1 MSPPSA
7 EQPSASPVTTATA
20 AGLTARQRLELLAS
34 TISATTADT
43 TAELPYTYLHL
54 QTWARATNTIVR
66 TDLRR
71 WRHDTNGSGRE
82 ISRRA
87 PDLRGV
93 NHQPTPDDRD
103 QFSRATQ
110 TTTRYEAGQL
120 HPYLPGAIP
129 ADPGELAK
137 LLAPPELV
145 NEPAYPRLLAGGVV
159 GLATSQ
165 YLNQQQRATA
175 LRILATVP
183 GITYRGTT
191 KDLAGRPGL
200 LFRVVAGGSTSTL
213 VIDSATG
220 ELLAAQEWLDGGRR
234 PGLFSYVLLLER
246 GRAGTDTPT
255 APPSP
260 PSPPS

>member
-1 MSPPSA
+1 M
-7 EQPSASPVTTATA
+7 
-20 AGLTARQRLELLAS
+20 ELLAS

-71 WRHDTNGSGRE
+71 WRHDRDGSGRE

-87 PDLRGV
+87 PDLWGV
-93 NHQPTPDDRD
+93 NHQPTLDERD
-103 QFSRATQ
+103 QFSRAAQ
-110 TTTRYEAGQL
+110 TTTRYGAGQL

-165 YLNQQQRATA
+165 YLDQRQRATT
-175 LRILATVP
+175 LRVLATVP
-183 GITYRGTT
+183 GITYRGATS
-191 KDLAGRPGL
+191 DLAGRPGL

-213 VIDSATG
+213 VIDPATG
-220 ELLAAQEWLDGGRR
+220 ELLAAQEWLDGRRR
-234 PGLFSYVLLLER
+234 PGLFCHILLLER
-246 GRAGTDTPT
+246 GRVGTDAST
-255 APPSP
+255 APTSP
-260 PSPPS
+260 PA